1 MFTKIGLYLDALINN
16 FARVNALGFSNILN
30 NPLGLILIALAIVMI
45 VLFVKT
51 KINHLIYL
59 AFFLSVCGYGSI
71 ITQGL
76 KIFVETLGKIISG

>member
-16 FARVNALGFSNILN
+16 FVQVNALGFSNILH
-30 NPLGLILIALAIVMI
+30 NPLGLILVALAIVMI

-59 AFFLSVCGYGSI
+59 AFFLSVCGYGSV

>member
-16 FARVNALGFSNILN
+16 FVQVNTLGFSNILH
-30 NPLGLILIALAIVMI
+30 NPLGLMLGVLAIIMV

-51 KINHLIYL
+51 KINQLIYL
-59 AFFLSVCGYGSI
+59 AFFLSVCGYGSVV
-71 ITQGL
+71 TQGL